1 MSGAAAEKAAAGPAA
16 RSRVAKMGRFYRF
29 LAARIPALLDDWE
42 RQRGSESRGVLSG
55 ENLPRDVRSGK
66 VLSKGGPG

>member
-16 RSRVAKMGRFYRF
+16 RSRVAEMGRFNRF
-29 LAARIPALLDDWE
+29 PAARIPALLDDWE
-42 RQRGSESRGVLSG
+42 RQRGSESRGV
-55 ENLPRDVRSGK
+55 RSGD